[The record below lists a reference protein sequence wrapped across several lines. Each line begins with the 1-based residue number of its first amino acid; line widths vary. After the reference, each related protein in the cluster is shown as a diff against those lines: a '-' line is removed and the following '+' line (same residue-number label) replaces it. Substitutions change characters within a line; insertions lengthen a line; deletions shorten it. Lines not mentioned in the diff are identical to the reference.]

1 MRDDM
6 GDPLCRVIWFF
17 SSDELD
23 TRIRPPVVP
32 VPNEVFVGLEWD
44 DNSLGAVL
52 RTVLVLP
59 FKDRERKGNSR
70 FTYFYRYSISS
81 KIFSPCFGIKLNRTA
96 GTLELLENPTEPPMR
111 DALDSLGSI
120 LKIKKPLGTTI
131 IKEDVSQEITANSEI
146 VASQLRQASH
156 RESFPTHNTQ
166 TLGPTQEL
174 DWGSETDTA
183 GSDGVSRSLGTAF
196 GTSSYGGTNDS
207 NFGGNR
213 GYRSFG
219 RNRSDGFGEN
229 KSDDRSCFNC
239 GEVGH
244 ISYHC
249 PQKKPSR
256 FGESHWGN
264 SGGERGFHRRSLDSN
279 VPFRERSSSRESD
292 CKDVLTKSE
301 EILPPTT
308 LGSISLSVIEDDL
321 NGLFEGLQIT
331 VKFGFSL
338 AKLFSMPFFGVGA
351 KFVSIQGGPEVE
363 KYATFLKAKRIAPC
377 IPLKNN
383 KSLYLI
389 PPLPEALNFLN
400 QLKSIPVGVV
410 LIGVVEETFCW
421 LA

>member
-1 MRDDM
+1 MKVAKWGAKIKYEENKTFFDGAEMEDGSKLSVGDYVLLESGKERKYVGCLAALMRDDM

-166 TLGPTQEL
+166 TLG
-174 DWGSETDTA
+174 
-183 GSDGVSRSLGTAF
+183 
-196 GTSSYGGTNDS
+196 
-207 NFGGNR
+207 
-213 GYRSFG
+213 
-219 RNRSDGFGEN
+219 
-229 KSDDRSCFNC
+229 
-239 GEVGH
+239 
-244 ISYHC
+244 
-249 PQKKPSR
+249 
-256 FGESHWGN
+256 
-264 SGGERGFHRRSLDSN
+264 
-279 VPFRERSSSRESD
+279 
-292 CKDVLTKSE
+292 
-301 EILPPTT
+301 
-308 LGSISLSVIEDDL
+308 
-321 NGLFEGLQIT
+321 
-331 VKFGFSL
+331 
-338 AKLFSMPFFGVGA
+338 
-351 KFVSIQGGPEVE
+351 
-363 KYATFLKAKRIAPC
+363 
-377 IPLKNN
+377 
-383 KSLYLI
+383 
-389 PPLPEALNFLN
+389 
-400 QLKSIPVGVV
+400 
-410 LIGVVEETFCW
+410 
-421 LA
+421 